1 VSDHARRKTPAG
13 SAPRNPMRAAAR
25 AATAAV
31 LTALA
36 VAGAQGRAGVAVAQQ
51 GPDPRQAAQQGDRNA
66 AEQATGGSVYQGWK
80 MFHVYCYRCHGTDAI
95 HNPSM
100 PGPDL
105 RDSVK
110 SLAPEQYHQ
119 TVKEG
124 RLPKGMPAWG
134 QLLTEKQV
142 KDVYAYLLAR
152 SNGSLKPGRPDE
164 Q

>member
-1 VSDHARRKTPAG
+1 MG
-13 SAPRNPMRAAAR
+13 SRTRIPMRASRPAAI
-25 AATAAV
+25 AAAV
-31 LTALA
+31 AAL
-36 VAGAQGRAGVAVAQQ
+36 VVAGVAGGADPARAQQ
-51 GPDPRQAAQQGDRNA
+51 AADPRQAAQQGDRNA

-110 SLAPEQYHQ
+110 SIAPEQYHQ

>member
-1 VSDHARRKTPAG
+1 VIAHIRNTPTPVG
-13 SAPRNPMRAAAR
+13 AR
-25 AATAAV
+25 ALV
-31 LTALA
+31 LASALVA
-36 VAGAQGRAGVAVAQQ
+36 LVLAGAPGGAVPARAQQAADPREVAQQ
-51 GPDPRQAAQQGDRNA
+51 GDKNA

-110 SLAPEQYHQ
+110 SLPPDQYHQ
-119 TVKEG
+119 TVKDG